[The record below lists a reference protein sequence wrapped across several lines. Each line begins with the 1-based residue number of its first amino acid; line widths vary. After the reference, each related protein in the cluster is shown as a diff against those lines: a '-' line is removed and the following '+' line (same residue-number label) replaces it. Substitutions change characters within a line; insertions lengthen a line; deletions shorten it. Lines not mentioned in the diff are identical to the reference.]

1 MNPHSPSTYWF
12 LCYPLQPK
20 IAGLNQH
27 IEKPKL
33 NKI

>member
-1 MNPHSPSTYWF
+1 MPHSPVKYWF
-12 LCYPLQPK
+12 QLYPHQPK
-20 IAGLNQH
+20 VAGLNQH